1 MRLRPRC
8 SRGDQENKCRNC
20 RAVIGRAAPLR
31 RHRPSCAI
39 DDDMRAGDVVRQ
51 IGAQLHHHIRHFL
64 RRSIA
69 PGRDASTVR
78 VMYRHRMRRIYL
90 RFQRAH
96 HSRLDQAGTDGIHPY
111 PQTSDIGGRD
121 LGQPQHRMLGCD
133 IGAMPG
139 PPNNPAVDEVL
150 TMAPCLCF
158 QHYRQHMPH
167 AKKYAP

>member
-31 RHRPSCAI
+31 RPRPSGAI

-51 IGAQLHHHIRHFL
+51 IGAQVHHHIRHFL

-96 HSRLDQAGTDGIHPY
+96 HSRLDRAGTDGIHPY